1 LAPTQSSPWPQSL
14 FSEHGAPTAPYAT
27 QVCVLVAQCSP
38 VGQLLAAHE
47 LPLAGAGWQVPQLE
61 ALAI

>member
-1 LAPTQSSPWPQSL
+1 
-14 FSEHGAPTAPYAT
+14 
-27 QVCVLVAQCSP
+27 VLVAQCSP